1 MGSKSSR
8 EQNSRK
14 RNSTHAS
21 HEYKSI
27 RRLLRQA
34 GIHEEIDEKTDLLLR
49 TYQTFLMLIADIS
62 SDGERRE
69 GYDLR
74 IFTDDE
80 LARLREVGKIYIHI
94 LEKNWLRHESGL

>member
-8 EQNSRK
+8 EQNFRK
-14 RNSTHAS
+14 RNSAHAS

-34 GIHEEIDEKTDLLLR
+34 EIHEKTDLLLR
-49 TYQTFLMLIADIS
+49 AYQTFLMLIAGIS
-62 SDGERRE
+62 SG
-69 GYDLR
+69 LR

-80 LARLREVGKIYIHI
+80 LARLRGGRKDLYSHSREELAQTRIWALIG
-94 LEKNWLRHESGL
+94 R